1 MRAAVLVLLI
11 GCPVHSDKTPA
22 CHLCSAHLAASI
34 QDRKVI
40 GGAAEYTP
48 DLGLADRDDEL
59 QGSIAARRAAAW
71 QVVGKVLAPVT
82 LAEPTLSQPIQLPAW
97 GTWFTRDDFDRVFKK
112 LYRDFSP
119 ALRRAR
125 ATLDAATI
133 DAGFQWNTTAL
144 DELSADWPAQRYA
157 DYVAAIDSQD
167 MVFGFAG
174 VFCVGFLLGVLCLL
188 F

>member
-1 MRAAVLVLLI
+1 MRAAVLVSLK
-11 GCPVHSDKTPA
+11 GSAANTDKTAPRNMS
-22 CHLCSAHLAASI
+22 SAQQAATI
-34 QDRKVI
+34 QDRTVI

-82 LAEPTLSQPIQLPAW
+82 LAEPTLSQPFQLPAW

-112 LYRDFSP
+112 LYRDFTP
-119 ALRRAR
+119 AQRRAR
-125 ATLDAATI
+125 ATLDAVTI
-133 DAGFQWNTTAL
+133 DVGFQWNTTAL

-157 DYVAAIDSQD
+157 DYVAAIGSQD
-167 MVFGFAG
+167 KANGIAG
-174 VFCVGFLLGVLCLL
+174 ANRVGNSTGAKSM
-188 F
+188 